1 MIAQQSERLRQL
13 LSTAVVPVLTIA
25 RLQDAVP
32 LAAAL
37 AEGGLDVIEVTLRT
51 DTALQAIDA
60 IARALP
66 AVTVGAGTVRTPD
79 HAAAACRAGAR
90 FLVSPGITPRLI
102 EASVRLPAPLLPGAA
117 TASEAMALADLGFT
131 VQKFFPAEP
140 LGGAAALKALAAP
153 LDDILFCPTGGISA
167 ANARDYLSLPN
178 VLCVGGSWVAP
189 PAMVAARDWAGIR
202 DLAREAAAMR
212 VA

>member
-1 MIAQQSERLRQL
+1 MIAQQSQRLRSL
-13 LSTAVVPVLTIA
+13 LSTAILPVLTIA

-51 DTALQAIDA
+51 DAALQAIDA

-66 AVTVGAGTVRTPD
+66 SVTVGAGTIRAPD
-79 HAAAACRAGAR
+79 QAAAACRAGAR

-102 EASVRLPAPLLPGAA
+102 EAAVRLPAPLMPGAA
-117 TASEAMALADLGFT
+117 TASEAMALADLGFA

-140 LGGAAALKALAAP
+140 LGGVAALKALAAP
-153 LDDILFCPTGGISA
+153 LDDIVFCPTGGIAA
-167 ANARDYLSLPN
+167 ANARDYLLLPN

-202 DLAREAAAMR
+202 DLARTAAAMR
-212 VA
+212 LA